1 MGVCVLL
8 EILIQIIDIVLV
20 TVTCKWW
27 LCLGMWPLHFE
38 LGGVVLFCFVFKK
51 NIFPIFAS

>member
-1 MGVCVLL
+1 MCVLL

-27 LCLGMWPLHFE
+27 LSLGMWPLHFE

-51 NIFPIFAS
+51 NFESLL